1 MPSFCEELMGGTVG
15 GVIGMSVVYP
25 LDTAKSRLQTSGQS
39 RYSSTVNVLT
49 CMARKEGAMSLY
61 RGLLSPVIGY
71 GAMFAVSFSSYGHA
85 GRFLMRRRG
94 AVEHERLTLPEMGLA
109 GAWAGLM
116 NAPLRQVFE
125 RVKGVMQVRRG
136 EKRQSPY
143 TWSGACAADL
153 VRREGVAMGLFRG
166 MGATLLREPVQ
177 FAIYY
182 PSYELAKDW
191 LLPPTERDSSI
202 RPSSTTAKRALPEPM
217 LQMLAGGLAGCAI
230 WLPPVYSLDVV
241 KTRMQT
247 AVPGL
252 YRGVLDCFLKTVR
265 AEGLPVMFRGL
276 GAAMLRA
283 FPMHGLVFLGYETTI
298 DFLDAGKEQLSA
310 PNSTPDTSSLL

>member
-1 MPSFCEELMGGTVG
+1 ALL
-15 GVIGMSVVYP
+15 P
-25 LDTAKSRLQTSGQS
+25 LDPSNRLQTSGRS
-39 RYSSTVNVLT
+39 RYSSTTNVLA
-49 CMARKEGAMSLY
+49 CMARKEGVTSLY
-61 RGLLSPVIGY
+61 RGLLSPVLGY
-71 GAMFAVSFSSYGHA
+71 GAMFAISFSSYGHA
-85 GRFLMRRRG
+85 GRFLLRRRG
-94 AVEHERLTLPEMGLA
+94 GSDHDRLTLAEMGLA

-125 RVKGVMQVRRG
+125 RIKGVMQVRRG
-136 EKRQSPY
+136 EKRRSPY

-153 VRREGVAMGLFRG
+153 IRREGVAMGLFRG

-182 PSYELAKDW
+182 PSYELAKDL
-191 LLPPTERDSSI
+191 LLPSTEQTSS
-202 RPSSTTAKRALPEPM
+202 RRASTTTTAVPQPV

-230 WLPPVYSLDVV
+230 WLPPVYCLDVI

-247 AVPGL
+247 AAPGV
-252 YRGVLDCFLKTVR
+252 YGGVRDCFVKTSR
-265 AEGLPVMFRGL
+265 AEGLSVMFRGL

-298 DFLDAGKEQLSA
+298 DFLDARPK
-310 PNSTPDTSSLL
+310 